1 MPNASTRAASRV
13 TSRFTRLSPRR
24 RTAIGTVAG
33 VVVVAT
39 VVAAAIVSPGYERQD
54 HHLDDGSVWVAN
66 GSDRLLG
73 TANTE
78 IGALTATVATD
89 GSDME
94 LLQDDTHVVVHDTG
108 ANTLQLVDPAQGT
121 VTDTVP
127 LPEGTPR
134 VVGSGRWAAI
144 YRASTGDAW
153 ASTLGDLSKFEA
165 TSAPTF
171 SLGSSATLAV
181 DADGGYAG
189 YSAKTGTLVTGS
201 LDPTSGRAA
210 SSRAVRFPGAAPSVQ
225 VTLVSGRPV
234 LFDAVSGR
242 LWVDGGFVDLTS
254 GQATG
259 TTGAAGATGIGDP
272 GSARLQQPSTTGS
285 RILLSDSTRLLA
297 VDPGDRR
304 VSEVSTGGRGTP
316 AAPVRLDGCD
326 YAAWSGGIAL
336 RQCGDGSTPTAE
348 TLDRAT
354 SAAPLA
360 LLVRGH
366 HLVAND
372 ALSGRSWALQH
383 GGQLIDNWSD
393 FVDETKRKT
402 TTESREDVPPK
413 LDPAQ
418 KAPVARADSFG
429 VRAGRANTLP
439 VLLND
444 SDSNGDALVVTRATA
459 LPNDFGRVDIV
470 EDAQKILVTT
480 RDDARGSLSFRYT
493 ISDGYGH
500 EASARVTVDVHGDS
514 VNGAPKQVRATRT
527 SVAAGGTTR
536 TSVLADW
543 VDPDSDPIFLR
554 SASTAS
560 PDSVDFSQDGLVTFT
575 DSGSAAKAKGSL
587 KSVALSVSDGTDQG
601 AGSETVTVGAR
612 GSVPIIAESFSLTG
626 YTGEQQS
633 VAPLGNA
640 RGGTGTLRL
649 DGVTAAK
656 GDESMTL
663 EPDFADGT
671 FTVSAS
677 RAGTHHLRYSVTDGT
692 KTASGSIRID
702 VIDPPSANLPPITV
716 PTTAFLY
723 LQDTKTVDPLATDSD
738 PAGGVLSLVSVSGIP
753 ARSGVTVGIVQK
765 GTLRVTLTR
774 SLDGPVTF
782 DYTVTNG
789 KAEATG
795 TVTVVETPEPDRLQ
809 PPQAVGDASVVRVGQ
824 VVDIP
829 VLANDRQPNDKPLQ
843 LAPTLEQPVASNGGL
858 LFAAQDRLRY
868 LAPAKPGRFTAKYR
882 ITQSDG
888 QYATASVSLT
898 VKARDDADNRAPAPQ
913 TVTARVTA
921 GGAVTIPIPLSGI
934 DPEGDAVSLVGQASA
949 PKLGAVA
956 SVGTDSITYRASSYA
971 SGTDTF
977 EYSVVDAVGA
987 VGTGTIRVGV
997 TPSSGVVAPP
1007 IAQDDLVR
1015 TRPGTKLSVHV
1026 LDNDSAPSGG
1036 DVEVTGVE
1044 ATSSAVRPSFT
1055 ANSVALTAPEKA
1067 GSYGVLYSTRDSR
1080 GGSAS
1085 AWLYLDVSKS
1095 APLAGP
1101 VARDI
1106 VLKSSDIA
1114 GRSSVDVRPFR
1125 SVTFS
1130 EGSSA
1135 DLDLSLLPGYSS
1147 GASVTGGVVT
1157 IAVAKSS
1164 RIVPFRVSRKD
1175 SAATSSIAFVWVP
1188 GTDDGRPELRPDAPA
1203 LTVVSGST
1211 LTIRLADQLQG
1222 VSGRAVRITGS
1233 SSVSATYSN
1242 GSSLVVD
1249 DRTLRFTSRTGYF
1262 GPRLHHPDGDRRPGR
1277 AGGVVLRPGDAHDPD
1292 HGDPED
1298 RRTARGQR
1306 SRPAARGRRL
1316 DDRRPPGPH
1325 RLPVSRPL
1333 WRAPLLGRLGHARR
1347 GHGQRVRGEAVAP
1360 GRRRR
1365 HRRHHCPRRR
1375 VGARLEGRGQVGRRH
1390 GLDRPLHQADRRTDP
1405 RQRHAPSR
1413 ILDQRLRPRQRPGH
1427 QPVPGA
1433 PPPRRVGRPGCPP
1446 ARGSHRQPERRPQR
1460 RRPPRRQDGQDRNG
1474 HGAVRGRRRDQRSV
1488 PLRLQHHLADHPGC
1502 SRRPRTGSRDRGER
1516 HRQSAGD
1523 PEDPARVPQ
1532 LLAGARVH
1540 RDLHRQVR
1548 HGPLRQPGRVRRP
1561 WSRLRHTVRVHGDR
1575 RQRSRHEQAEPGERH
1590 RRHRRHARGTPRRL
1604 FDRDR
1609 SRRRRPLDAGPL
1621 ERPAGDEGHAGAVVL
1636 AGLLGAGCLAVEE
1649 AAGDRHEPGR
1659 LGSSYP
1665 ARQRI
1670 RHLDHRV
1677 EQDEHV
1683 SARLGAL
1690 ELGRATHRRRGQ
1702 QRHPVR
1708 RRDPRACRLD
1718 ARQRERRPGARLLG
1732 DPGHRRHSRLLP
1744 PRVDAGHERRLGH
1757 LVDGSGSGL
1766 RPLSLRRLRF
1776 ERPVLRAVH
1785 LRGGR
1790 HEPARCALRRGDARE
1805 ADAGRHR
1812 GRDRHPRRT
1821 ATDSSSRVDHYEYS
1835 LVTAGQPSGNWQRI
1849 DQDGGFITGVGTP
1862 NGNPY
1867 GQTFDVFARACR
1879 FQGSDTCGPET
1890 KIGQNL
1896 TPVAAVT
1903 PPPTTPPAT
1912 PPPTAPAP

>member
-1 MPNASTRAASRV
+1 MPNAFTRAASRV

-181 DADGGYAG
+181 DADDGYAG

-259 TTGAAGATGIGDP
+259 TTGTGGATGIGDP

-304 VSEVSTGGRGTP
+304 VSVVGTGGRGTP

-336 RQCGDGSTPTAE
+336 RQCGDGSTPTTE

-444 SDSNGDALVVTRATA
+444 SDANGDALVVTRATA
-459 LPNDFGRVDIV
+459 LPTDFGRVDIV

-480 RDDARGSLSFRYT
+480 RDDARGSRSFRYT

-500 EASARVTVDVHGDS
+500 EASARVTVEVHGDS

-560 PDSVDFSQDGLVTFT
+560 PDSVNFLQDGLVTFT

-656 GDESMTL
+656 GDESVTL

-1114 GRSSVDVRPFR
+1114 GRSSVEVRPFR

-1262 GPRLHHPDGDRRPGR
+1262 GPASITLTATDAPAGR
-1277 AGGVVLRPGDAHDPD
+1277 AASFFDQATLTIPITVTPKTDEPPVVNGADLPLEAGASTTVDLQALTDYPYPDRYGELRYSAVSGTPGAVTASVSGAKLSLRAVDGGTVGTTARVVVSVRDSKGAGKSGVVTVSIVRSTRPIVEPIPD
-1292 HGDPED
+1292 SV
-1298 RRTARGQR
+1298 T
-1306 SRPAARGRRL
+1306 L
-1316 DDRRPPGPH
+1316 
-1325 RLPVSRPL
+1325 
-1333 WRAPLLGRLGHARR
+1333 RR
-1347 GHGQRVRGEAVAP
+1347 GSSTSVSVLANDQATNPFPGHPLRVVSV
-1360 GRRRR
+1360 GR
-1365 HRRHHCPRRR
+1365 
-1375 VGARLEGRGQVGRRH
+1375 GARLPAGVTVS
-1390 GLDRPLHQADRRTDP
+1390 PSADRSVVALRVAKTAKTGTVTVPYEVADVTND
-1405 RQRHAPSR
+1405 PSR
-1413 ILDQRLRPRQRPGH
+1413 YASSTISLTIQDVPDAPAQAPAIAAKDTDKAQVTLRIPHAFPNYS
-1427 QPVPGA
+1427 PVRAYTVTSTDKSVTARCANPDACVVRGLAYGTPFAFTATADNALGTSKPSPASDTVVIDGTPGA
-1433 PPPRRVGRPGCPP
+1433 PRDVSLTATAADAGGHSMLARWSAPQATKGTPVQSYSLVFSGPGVSLSKKLPATATSLALSDPRIQPGNEYAISITASNKTNTSQPASARSNSVGPPTDVAVSSATLYDGGIRVRVDWTPGSANGGQALVYSVTPVTGDTPDSCRPESMPGTNVGSATSWTDQDPGFGRSRYAVYASNGLFCARFTSGVADTNLPAAPSGEATLEKQTPGGTEVATDIRVGR
-1446 ARGSHRQPERRPQR
+1446 
-1460 RRPPRRQDGQDRNG
+1460 
-1474 HGAVRGRRRDQRSV
+1474 
-1488 PLRLQHHLADHPGC
+1488 LR
-1502 SRRPRTGSRDRGER
+1502 
-1516 HRQSAGD
+1516 
-1523 PEDPARVPQ
+1523 
-1532 LLAGARVH
+1532 
-1540 RDLHRQVR
+1540 
-1548 HGPLRQPGRVRRP
+1548 
-1561 WSRLRHTVRVHGDR
+1561 
-1575 RQRSRHEQAEPGERH
+1575 
-1590 RRHRRHARGTPRRL
+1590 
-1604 FDRDR
+1604 
-1609 SRRRRPLDAGPL
+1609 
-1621 ERPAGDEGHAGAVVL
+1621 
-1636 AGLLGAGCLAVEE
+1636 
-1649 AAGDRHEPGR
+1649 
-1659 LGSSYP
+1659 
-1665 ARQRI
+1665 
-1670 RHLDHRV
+1670 
-1677 EQDEHV
+1677 
-1683 SARLGAL
+1683 
-1690 ELGRATHRRRGQ
+1690 
-1702 QRHPVR
+1702 
-1708 RRDPRACRLD
+1708 
-1718 ARQRERRPGARLLG
+1718 
-1732 DPGHRRHSRLLP
+1732 
-1744 PRVDAGHERRLGH
+1744 
-1757 LVDGSGSGL
+1757 
-1766 RPLSLRRLRF
+1766 
-1776 ERPVLRAVH
+1776 
-1785 LRGGR
+1785 
-1790 HEPARCALRRGDARE
+1790 
-1805 ADAGRHR
+1805 
-1812 GRDRHPRRT
+1812 
-1821 ATDSSSRVDHYEYS
+1821 DSSSRVDHYEYS